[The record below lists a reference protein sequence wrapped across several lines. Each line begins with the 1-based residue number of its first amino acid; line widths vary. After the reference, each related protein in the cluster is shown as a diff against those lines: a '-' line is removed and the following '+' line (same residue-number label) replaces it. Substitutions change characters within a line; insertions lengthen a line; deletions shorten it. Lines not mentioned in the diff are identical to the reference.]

1 METEIRV
8 IEPEELE
15 VRQLD
20 GQAPIIAGYGV
31 VFNSWSEVMTD
42 SRGRKFR
49 ERVVST
55 TFDRV
60 LKSGVDI
67 RALWSHDRSKPL
79 GRLRN
84 GTLRLTKDAR
94 GIRLEIDPPPTTWG
108 TDAVESI
115 RRGDVAG
122 MSFAFVINDANG
134 DTWSRGGPDGIA
146 ERTLLDA
153 DLLEFS
159 PVTEPAY
166 PATSVSVRSVNVPD
180 FSDESDSRAADEIQA
195 AGDNRAVVAGLLQ
208 QQIEILRRR

>member
-8 IEPEELE
+8 IQPEELE

-20 GQAPIIAGYGV
+20 GQAPVIAGYGV

-42 SRGRKFR
+42 GRGRKFR
-49 ERVVST
+49 ERVAPT
-55 TFDRV
+55 AFDRV
-60 LKSGVDI
+60 LKSGSDI
-67 RALWSHDRSKPL
+67 MALWSHDRSKPL

-84 GTLRLTKDAR
+84 GTLRLVKDAR
-94 GIRLEIDPPPTTWG
+94 GIRLEIDPPTTSWG
-108 TDAVESI
+108 ADAVESI

-122 MSFAFVINDANG
+122 MSFAFAIEGASG

-153 DLLEFS
+153 ELYEFS

-166 PATSVSVRSVNVPD
+166 PATSVSVRSVEVPE

-195 AGDNRAVVAGLLQ
+195 AGDNRAVMARLLQ